1 MYMNVS
7 FGRGDIINI
16 DTDYY
21 MILSCDSLE
30 GAVIMIQITGDYSGN
45 TFIKR
50 FDEIVDNIENHYF
63 GLGDFLNSNCDSYK
77 TKIRSL
83 KTTLLSQKEEI
94 IELRKSLEE
103 ALNAISP
110 KNDEIISLS
119 DEIGAL
125 KDELQECHEI
135 IDFKNKELDRLYK
148 ETLKSANKDDFDNVV
163 NDMLKNEEVSTVEEV
178 SALIKL
184 RSALYIN

>member
-21 MILSCDSLE
+21 MILSCDSLD

-50 FDEIVDNIENHYF
+50 FDEIVDNIENHYY

-110 KNDEIISLS
+110 KNDEIVSLS

-125 KDELQECHEI
+125 KDELQEYYEI
-135 IDFKNKELDRLYK
+135 ADFKNKELEHLYK
-148 ETLKSANKDDFDNVV
+148 EILKSANKDTFDKAV
-163 NDMLKNEEVSTVEEV
+163 NDMLNSKDISSVEEV
-178 SALIKL
+178 SALMKI
-184 RSALYIN
+184 RALLYK